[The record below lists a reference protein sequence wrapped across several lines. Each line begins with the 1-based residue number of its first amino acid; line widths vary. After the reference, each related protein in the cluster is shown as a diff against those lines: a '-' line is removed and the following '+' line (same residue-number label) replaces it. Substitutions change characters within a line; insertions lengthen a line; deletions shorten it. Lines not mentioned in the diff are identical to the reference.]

1 MAARQVAVGL
11 TRIAQL
17 AAGAGLVGFVGQE
30 CLYNVDGGERA
41 VVFNRFSGVQQKV
54 KGEGTHFRIPM
65 IDYPNIFDVRSRPR
79 IINTTTGTKD
89 LQMINIALRVLSRP
103 KEEELPKNLSGYWLD
118 FDERVLPSIGNEVL
132 KAVVANKE
140 EELPKIYQDIG
151 LDFDERVLPSIGN
164 EVLKAVVAQY
174 NADQLLTMRE
184 KVSRQIADTLT
195 QRAKNFHLIL
205 DDVSITHLTF
215 GKDFTIAVEQKQVAL
230 QEAERSKFVVM
241 KAEQEKQV
249 RVIEAEAEAEAAHLI
264 SSAINKHGRGLIE
277 VRRIDAAVDVAQS
290 LSTNRQVTYLPS
302 SGQNMLLNVSAQ

>member
-103 KEEELPKNLSGYWLD
+103 
-118 FDERVLPSIGNEVL
+118 
-132 KAVVANKE
+132 KE

-277 VRRIDAAVDVAQS
+277 EEKQVRVIEAEAEAEAAHLISSAINKHGRGLIEVRRIDAAVDVAQS

>member
-103 KEEELPKNLSGYWLD
+103 
-118 FDERVLPSIGNEVL
+118 
-132 KAVVANKE
+132 KE